1 MEEKKSLTEQEK
13 IDFIIK
19 TQTAIMEAIF
29 KGHKSAVDDKFQK
42 DRELMIKYR
51 KELGFI

>member
-1 MEEKKSLTEQEK
+1 MG
-13 IDFIIK
+13 
-19 TQTAIMEAIF
+19 AIF
-29 KGHKSAVDDKFQK
+29 NGHKSSVEDKFQK